1 MDKQSAESNKKKV
14 KSGEGAS
21 SFDETADEELK
32 ELAKSVDVKTRI
44 QVTLEDQEKS
54 KEKQNDHLEDEELKE
69 INLKGRLEMFNKL
82 ESEKHATE
90 NKVYNLTLYNN
101 CGFYRPDASCCV
113 KSVDFIKLH
122 QVCEHQTFC
131 NLDIDET
138 TCIKPACS

>member
-1 MDKQSAESNKKKV
+1 MDKESAESNKKKV

-44 QVTLEDQEKS
+44 QVTLEEQEKS

-69 INLKGRLEMFNKL
+69 INLKGRLEMFNKQ

-90 NKVYNLTLYNN
+90 NKVSSLYNLTLYNN
-101 CGFYRPDASCCV
+101 CGFYQPDASCQ
-113 KSVDFIKLH
+113 
-122 QVCEHQTFC
+122 QVVSSTW
-131 NLDIDET
+131 T
-138 TCIKPACS
+138 SSSSCIKCVNIRRSVT